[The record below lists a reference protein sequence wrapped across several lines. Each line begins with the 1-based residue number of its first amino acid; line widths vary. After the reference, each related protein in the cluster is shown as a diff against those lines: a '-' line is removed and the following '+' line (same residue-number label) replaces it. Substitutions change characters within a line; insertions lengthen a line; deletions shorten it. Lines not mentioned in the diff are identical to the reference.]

1 MADQG
6 LNKLNKYLK
15 KYINKKFQHL
25 EDLIKLN
32 HKQLMNVVRNPHKQ
46 EEEAN
51 ISGTSTSLTMP
62 EFNQED
68 HVFRPPTTNQL
79 FDKRS
84 SPIVMDVPDNDRFEV
99 DVVEDQEQNLI
110 PKPKIVEDVDTCK
123 EKEGRKDVSD
133 LPHITEAHDEAN
145 VHQQDNEDVPVG
157 GSKTFHQVM
166 LDEHD
171 ADKVKDNV
179 IKSDKSGSINSDS
192 VSAGT
197 QEVVDTLYGIH
208 APMDAQPLQVVT
220 PQQLTE
226 TYDLRSGNLLPM
238 DTNVNEIVVHEVSKT
253 PIQRLRLPSKIFQL
267 PYVTIFG
274 SSDKGKE
281 KVDSKLHIRPN
292 HPFQDCGIIFQPPSA
307 LLDQYHQWLSKGLLK
322 THDKKK
328 PKKDKYKCNSA
339 SFGFEQMDFVVAF
352 PINKNWF
359 YAMSQPKKCWTDE
372 HIDVVFYYL
381 RKKSKLRSLD
391 QYRYT
396 TVNCLFKTY
405 INNTHERYHCSLADD
420 NLSTQEH
427 MACGSVVSEFER
439 SLMNIING
447 FEIPAS
453 LSWHSCDDV
462 YIPVNCDGQ
471 FHCVLAVVV
480 LKKRLIRVYDSASG
494 SRRKFYSG
502 DIKILSL
509 MLPTYLQ
516 DNGFFEHSERT
527 DWLSFAA
534 YKDKETGSL
543 LEPKHLFLV
552 EYVQDII
559 QQGSDTLDFGLFVAA
574 FAEFLSDEIPI
585 QSNNFRSDYLRSRY
599 AALLWNYGSEKAEAG
614 YVSDNDDPS
623 KPRGH
628 FTPPNHDALVNLE

>member
-1 MADQG
+1 
-6 LNKLNKYLK
+6 
-15 KYINKKFQHL
+15 
-25 EDLIKLN
+25 
-32 HKQLMNVVRNPHKQ
+32 MNVVRNPHKQ
-46 EEEAN
+46 EEEN

-68 HVFRPPTTNQL
+68 HVL
-79 FDKRS
+79 FDKWS
-84 SPIVMDVPDNDRFEV
+84 LPIVMDVLGNDRFEV

-110 PKPKIVEDVDTCK
+110 PKPKIVERFYK
-123 EKEGRKDVSD
+123 FGLVS
-133 LPHITEAHDEAN
+133 T
-145 VHQQDNEDVPVG
+145 
-157 GSKTFHQVM
+157 
-166 LDEHD
+166 
-171 ADKVKDNV
+171 
-179 IKSDKSGSINSDS
+179 
-192 VSAGT
+192 GT
-197 QEVVDTLYGIH
+197 QEVVDILYGIH

-220 PQQLTE
+220 PQQLTD
-226 TYDLRSGNLLPM
+226 THDLRSGNMLPM
-238 DTNVNEIVVHEVSKT
+238 DTNINEMVVHEVSKT
-253 PIQRLRLPSKIFQL
+253 PIQRLRLPSKIFQS

-281 KVDSKLHIRPN
+281 KVDLELHIRPN
-292 HPFQDCGIIFQPPSA
+292 HPFQDCM
-307 LLDQYHQWLSKGLLK
+307 Y
-322 THDKKK
+322 
-328 PKKDKYKCNSA
+328 
-339 SFGFEQMDFVVAF
+339 FVVAF

-396 TVNCLFKTY
+396 TVNYLFKTY

-427 MACGSVVSEFER
+427 MARGSVVSGFER

-447 FEIPAS
+447 FEIPAG
-453 LSWHSCDDV
+453 LPWHSCDDV
-462 YIPVNCDGQ
+462 YIPVNYDGQ
-471 FHCVLAVVV
+471 FHWVLVVVV
-480 LKKRLIRVYDSASG
+480 LKKRLIRVYDLASG
-494 SRRKFYSG
+494 SRKRFYSR
-502 DIKILSL
+502 DIKKLSL

-516 DNGFFEHSERT
+516 DSGFFEHLERT
-527 DWLSFAA
+527 DWSSLDA

-543 LEPKHLFLV
+543 LEPKHPFLV

-559 QQGSDTLDFGLFVAA
+559 QQGSDTLDCGLFVAA
-574 FAEFLSDEIPI
+574 FVEFLSDEIPI
-585 QSNNFRSDYLRSRY
+585 QFNNFRFDYRRSRY

-623 KPRGH
+623 KTWGH

>member
-1 MADQG
+1 MDDAPSFSIGITQIMSSNNNRVFDHEDAGWAENRSKKLHDPLIMAKVSIEKVRKDVPSSS
-6 LNKLNKYLK
+6 KSKVEKPPK
-15 KYINKKFQHL
+15 KRGRK
-25 EDLIKLN
+25 
-32 HKQLMNVVRNPHKQ
+32 V
-46 EEEAN
+46 
-51 ISGTSTSLTMP
+51 
-62 EFNQED
+62 
-68 HVFRPPTTNQL
+68 
-79 FDKRS
+79 S
-84 SPIVMDVPDNDRFEV
+84 SPISRPNLPKSVKYKIKQIPAHSLRFGSTYNMGFAEELKLSIGI
-99 DVVEDQEQNLI
+99 DGVEKFKNTIFGPYLNI
-110 PKPKIVEDVDTCK
+110 PNCNYQ
-123 EKEGRKDVSD
+123 GQ
-133 LPHITEAHDEAN
+133 ITKCLLLLELE
-145 VHQQDNEDVPVG
+145 QDNIDELHIRHASGNILHFTIKEFAIITGLKCTGNVNEFKYPDSTHSRLIQRYFPDSQNVVNKG
-157 GSKTFHQVM
+157 RLVQRFRMGQWENSQDALEMAILYFIHTFVFSQ
-166 LDEHD
+166 LGD
-171 ADKVKDNV
+171 AN
-179 IKSDKSGSINSDS
+179 IP
-192 VSAGT
+192 
-197 QEVVDTLYGIH
+197 IH
-208 APMDAQPLQVVT
+208 
-220 PQQLTE
+220 
-226 TYDLRSGNLLPM
+226 DLRSRNLVPM
-238 DTNVNEIVVHEVSKT
+238 DTNINEIVVHEVSKT
-253 PIQRLRLPSKIFQL
+253 PIQRLRLPSKIFQS

-292 HPFQDCGIIFQPPSA
+292 HPFQDCGIIFQPPST

-328 PKKDKYKCNSA
+328 PKEDKYKCNSA
-339 SFGFEQMDFVVAF
+339 CFGFEQMDFVVAF

-427 MACGSVVSEFER
+427 MARGSVVSGFER
-439 SLMNIING
+439 SMMNIING
-447 FEIPAS
+447 FEIPAG
-453 LSWHSCDDV
+453 LPWHSCDDV

-471 FHCVLAVVV
+471 FHW
-480 LKKRLIRVYDSASG
+480 DS
-494 SRRKFYSG
+494 
-502 DIKILSL
+502 
-509 MLPTYLQ
+509 
-516 DNGFFEHSERT
+516 GFFDHSERT
-527 DWLSFAA
+527 DWSSLDA

-543 LEPKHLFLV
+543 LEPKHPFLV

-559 QQGSDTLDFGLFVAA
+559 QQGSDTLDCGLFVAA

-599 AALLWNYGSEKAEAG
+599 TTLLWNYGSEKAEAG

-623 KPRGH
+623 KPTGH